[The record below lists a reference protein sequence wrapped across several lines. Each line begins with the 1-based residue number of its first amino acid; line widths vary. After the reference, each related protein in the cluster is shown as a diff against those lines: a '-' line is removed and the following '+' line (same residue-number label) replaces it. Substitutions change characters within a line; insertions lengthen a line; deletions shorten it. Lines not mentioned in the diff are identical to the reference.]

1 MADFGRF
8 VWYDL
13 FAQDVDRA
21 CSFYAGIAGWTY
33 TKGTSGD
40 HQVILSGGEEIGRI
54 AQAPEGVPPHWLGY
68 VSVEDVAE
76 MAQRAEALGGRILRP
91 PTDIPPVG
99 RLAVLADPQGAAFAL
114 FGSEPAFPQPAREE
128 IGRFSWAELNTTN
141 WESAWK
147 FYSALFGWK
156 KTSSMEMEE
165 MGTYFM
171 FGMEEK
177 RSTGGMSNA
186 ATFMNA
192 PPHWLYYFNVADIRE
207 ALKQVEEAGGKVLNG
222 PMEIPGD
229 DWIAQCAD
237 PEGCYFALYQSG
249 RS

>member
-54 AQAPEGVPPHWLGY
+54 AQAPEGVPPHWL
-68 VSVEDVAE
+68 
-76 MAQRAEALGGRILRP
+76 
-91 PTDIPPVG
+91 
-99 RLAVLADPQGAAFAL
+99 
-114 FGSEPAFPQPAREE
+114 
-128 IGRFSWAELNTTN
+128 
-141 WESAWK
+141 
-147 FYSALFGWK
+147 
-156 KTSSMEMEE
+156 
-165 MGTYFM
+165 
-171 FGMEEK
+171 
-177 RSTGGMSNA
+177 
-186 ATFMNA
+186 
-192 PPHWLYYFNVADIRE
+192 YYFNVADIRE